1 MKHFTLLFALLLSF
15 AGLSAYAQ
23 TGGGVVPQLST
34 SDGTQYAYYIR
45 NIQYPTSFLWGDGT
59 LVKITDDAS
68 KALPVSIQLADDGT
82 SWTFY
87 ALNEN
92 FERYELTG
100 NTGGTAKIQAHGPA
114 RVWITG
120 SNSGANYLYN
130 VTSVEDDYATYYLL
144 SKTNTAK
151 NLYAPSASTTDGFL
165 YTSNYSGQKN
175 AQWQFIPAN
184 DAAKEAAK
192 VSIKMLSGD
201 ATHGNLATFSAP
213 YATVKP
219 EGYSV
224 YTASESDNVMT
235 LTELSESVIPANVGV
250 LVRGSVSEAVD
261 FAYSTTAATS
271 SATSVLTATAAGTKT
286 VGTDETIYGLG
297 VASGELAFCKVNANT
312 TIGANK
318 AYYAPTSGSG
328 SAIRMTFDDGK
339 TTAITS
345 AQAADA
351 APAATYDLSGRL
363 VKKAA
368 KGIYIQ
374 GGKKIIVK

>member
-15 AGLSAYAQ
+15 AGLSSYAQ

-45 NIQYPTSFLWGDGT
+45 NIQYPTSFLGKFNN
-59 LVKITDDAS
+59 LVKTTTTVS
-68 KALPVSIQLADDGT
+68 SALAVSIEKNSNDT
-82 SWTFY
+82 WTFY
-87 ALNEN
+87 ALDEN
-92 FERYELTG
+92 FQRYEITG
-100 NTGGTAKIQAHGPA
+100 GSTNGTAKVQAAGPPQ
-114 RVWITG
+114 VWITG
-120 SNSGANYLYN
+120 SNASADYLYN
-130 VTSVEDDYATYYLL
+130 VTSVEGDYATYYLL

-151 NLYAPSASTTDGFL
+151 NLYAPKADSDDGKL

-184 DAAKEAAK
+184 DAAKKAAK
-192 VSIKMLSGD
+192 VSIKMLAGD

-219 EGYSV
+219 EGYTV

-235 LTELSESVIPANVGV
+235 LTELSDSVIPANVGV

-271 SATSVLTATAAGTKT
+271 SANSVLTATAASEKT

-318 AYYAPTSGSG
+318 AYYAPASGSG

-339 TTAITS
+339 TTAIIS

>member
-15 AGLSAYAQ
+15 AGLSSYAQ

-45 NIQYPTSFLWGDGT
+45 NIQYPTSFLGEFNNLVKTTTTVSSALAVSIEKNSDGT
-59 LVKITDDAS
+59 
-68 KALPVSIQLADDGT
+68 
-82 SWTFY
+82 WTFY
-87 ALNEN
+87 ALDEN
-92 FERYELTG
+92 FQRYEITG
-100 NTGGTAKIQAHGPA
+100 GSTNGTAKVQAAGPPQ
-114 RVWITG
+114 VWITG
-120 SNSGANYLYN
+120 SNSSADYLYN
-130 VTSVEDDYATYYLL
+130 VTSVEGDYATYYLL

-151 NLYAPSASTTDGFL
+151 NLYAPKADSNDGKL

-250 LVRGSVSEAVD
+250 LVRGNVSEAVD

-271 SATSVLTATAAGTKT
+271 NATSVLTATAASTKT

-339 TTAITS
+339 TTAIIS

>member
-15 AGLSAYAQ
+15 AGLSSYAQ

-45 NIQYPTSFLWGDGT
+45 NIQYPTSFLGEFNNLVKTTTTVSSALAVSIEKNSDGT
-59 LVKITDDAS
+59 
-68 KALPVSIQLADDGT
+68 
-82 SWTFY
+82 WTFY
-87 ALNEN
+87 ALDEN
-92 FERYELTG
+92 FQRYEITG
-100 NTGGTAKIQAHGPA
+100 GSTNGTAKVQAAGPPQ
-114 RVWITG
+114 VWITG
-120 SNSGANYLYN
+120 SNSSADYLYN
-130 VTSVEDDYATYYLL
+130 VTSVEGDYATYYLL

-151 NLYAPSASTTDGFL
+151 NLYAPKADSNDGKL

-250 LVRGSVSEAVD
+250 LVRGNVSEAVD

-271 SATSVLTATAAGTKT
+271 SATSVLTATAASEKT

-339 TTAITS
+339 TTAIIS